1 MYLDDPSRRRRE
13 LVVTAVL
20 AVLAGAGIFFFFL
33 LATGG
38 LVLAILAVLVAMTL
52 AAGVHYCL
60 WGREPARE
68 VRRRDDRLPPTRRP

>member
-13 LVVTAVL
+13 LVVTWAL
-20 AVLAGAGIFFFFL
+20 AVLAGTGIFFFFL

-38 LVLAILAVLVAMTL
+38 LVLAIVAVLVAMAL

-60 WGREPARE
+60 WGRELARE
-68 VRRRDDRLPPTRRP
+68 VRRKDDHLPPPRRP